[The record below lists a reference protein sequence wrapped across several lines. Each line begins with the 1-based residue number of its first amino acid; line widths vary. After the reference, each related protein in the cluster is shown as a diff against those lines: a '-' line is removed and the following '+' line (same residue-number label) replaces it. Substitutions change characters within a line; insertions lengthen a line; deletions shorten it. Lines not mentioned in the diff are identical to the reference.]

1 MHEVARISSHQCAFF
16 AAKWH
21 IRFME
26 GKEGLSVRGLTTAA
40 SISITAT
47 CAVAAHEGLPFE
59 YRTVIRTID
68 RDNLTRLSV
77 ALRQWENVRASR
89 IFPTGD

>member
-1 MHEVARISSHQCAFF
+1 MN
-16 AAKWH
+16 
-21 IRFME
+21 
-26 GKEGLSVRGLTTAA
+26 GKKGMSWRGLTKG
-40 SISITAT
+40 
-47 CAVAAHEGLPFE
+47 GLDPDHGHMCCRRSDDGPLFE
-59 YRTVIRTID
+59 YRTAIRTID

>member
-1 MHEVARISSHQCAFF
+1 MRPDH
-16 AAKWH
+16 
-21 IRFME
+21 
-26 GKEGLSVRGLTTAA
+26 GGLDLDHGHLRCRDSD
-40 SISITAT
+40 
-47 CAVAAHEGLPFE
+47 EGLPFE